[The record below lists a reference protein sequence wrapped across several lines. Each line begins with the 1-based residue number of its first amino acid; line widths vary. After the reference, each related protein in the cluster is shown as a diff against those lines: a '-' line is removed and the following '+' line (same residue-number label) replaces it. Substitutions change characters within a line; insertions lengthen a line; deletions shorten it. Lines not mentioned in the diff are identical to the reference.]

1 MKIITTL
8 IGCTTIMLYSCSP
21 YYYSPNKGNV
31 PNIREKNDIRLDAGL
46 SGGFVMR
53 GADVQFA
60 YAPLAHV
67 GVMVNGAFTKSAYE
81 TSDLSTKKT
90 DTRSHYFEAALGYF
104 SKLEENKRWVFEMY
118 AGAGKGDYKLW
129 YRDDQSARMNLTKYF
144 LQPSLS
150 FTHPNKNIELSIG
163 SRFSGATHTLIN
175 YSVIDDNYK
184 SNLRNLLNNADRLSV
199 YWEPSFRFSGGGKYV
214 KGYVSYTPS
223 IGMLNR
229 GADREYVN
237 ISLGVRLTMNTSL
250 KKQFAGFYIT
260 VS

>member
-8 IGCTTIMLYSCSP
+8 IGCATVMLYSCSP

-31 PNIREKNDIRLDAGL
+31 PNIRERNDIRLDAGL

-67 GVMVNGAFTKSAYE
+67 GVMVNGAFSKSVYE

-90 DTRSHYFEAALGYF
+90 DTRSHYFEAGLGYF

-129 YRDDQSARMNLTKYF
+129 YRDDQSARVHMNKCF
-144 LQPSLS
+144 VQPSLS
-150 FTHPNKNIELSIG
+150 FTHPNRNIELSIG
-163 SRFSGATHTLIN
+163 SRFSGVNHSLESYTL
-175 YSVIDDNYK
+175 VDD
-184 SNLRNLLNNADRLSV
+184 SNHYDLWNLQHKVDQLSV
-199 YWEPSFRFSGGGKYV
+199 YWEPSFRFSGGGSRV
-214 KGYVSYTPS
+214 KGYVSCTPS
-223 IGMLNR
+223 IGMFNR
-229 GADREYVN
+229 NGAEREYVN
-237 ISLGVRLTMNTSL
+237 ISLGMRLTMNTSR
-250 KKQFAGFYIT
+250 KK
-260 VS
+260 